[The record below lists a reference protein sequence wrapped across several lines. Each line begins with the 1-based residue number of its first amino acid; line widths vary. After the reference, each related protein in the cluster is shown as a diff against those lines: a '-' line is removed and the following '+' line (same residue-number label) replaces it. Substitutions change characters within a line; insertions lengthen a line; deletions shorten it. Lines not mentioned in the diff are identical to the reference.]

1 MVAVHCEE
9 NGKSDCK
16 LMLTIYKHLNYSID
30 FERLFICS
38 THVEEKPFF
47 PIRNY
52 RKMAF

>member
-30 FERLFICS
+30 FERLFISS
-38 THVEEKPFF
+38 TRVEESRFF
-47 PIRNY
+47 SILAVEVR
-52 RKMAF
+52 